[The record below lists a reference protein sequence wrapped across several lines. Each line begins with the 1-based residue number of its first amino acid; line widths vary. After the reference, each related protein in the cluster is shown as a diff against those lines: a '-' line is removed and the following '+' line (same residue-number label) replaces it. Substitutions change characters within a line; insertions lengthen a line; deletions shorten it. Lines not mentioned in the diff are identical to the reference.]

1 MYGDKVHVISGTQ
14 FFPRGGSAHVVRA
27 LATDLP
33 ERGWDVTVL
42 SGSLGSGLG
51 DAREFYSG
59 LEVRAVDFDAG
70 DAPMHPSY
78 EDRTGAPDRCFAM
91 IGDRE
96 YCEHVH
102 AWSRAL
108 EGAGAGEA
116 DVLHLH
122 HLTPMN
128 EAAARVAPSV
138 PVIGHLHGTELMMLE
153 RIAAGPPSHWLHA
166 EAWATRMRRWADR
179 CSSLIVHTIEEVAV
193 AGALLEVGA
202 DRFAVVPNGFDPEL
216 FKPASIDRGTFWR
229 ERLAR
234 SPRGWKPGRAE
245 GSVAYSEAEAGS
257 LGEAVVLVAVGRFT
271 GVKRLGLLIR
281 AFGDAQRAAKR
292 PAALVLVG
300 GHPGEWEGEHPFGAV
315 ETTGVENVFLAGWQ
329 DHAELPAFFNA
340 ADVQVLA
347 SVHEQFGLVL
357 VEGMGCALPP
367 IAVDRFGPKAIVEPG
382 RTGWLVP
389 PDDRGALAGAMVE
402 AIDGGE
408 ERAARG
414 IAGRRAAL
422 DLWTWPAIAKDIA
435 TLFGNAASR
444 TADDSGR
451 SGGSVR
457 GGGLRIDHEIP
468 LADQEQS
475 TDRADQ
481 GDRRG
486 DVEERVQSAHESVLS
501 DRL

>member
-27 LATDLP
+27 LATELP
-33 ERGWDVTVL
+33 DRGWDVTVL

-51 DAREFYSG
+51 DARGFYSG
-59 LEVRAVDFDAG
+59 LDVRAVDFDAG

-78 EDRTGAPDRCFAM
+78 EDRPGAPDRCFAM

-96 YCEHVH
+96 YGEQVH
-102 AWSRAL
+102 AWSRAF
-108 EGAGAGEA
+108 ERAGAAEA

-138 PVIGHLHGTELMMLE
+138 PVVGHLHGTELMMLE

-166 EAWATRMRRWADR
+166 DAWATRMRRWAAR

-202 DRFAVVPNGFDPEL
+202 ERFAVVPNGFDPEI
-216 FKPASIDRGTFWR
+216 FKPATIDRGAFWR
-229 ERLAR
+229 ERLSR
-234 SPRGWKPGRAE
+234 SPRGWRPGEAE
-245 GSVAYSEAEAGS
+245 GSVTYTEAEAGT
-257 LGEAVVLVAVGRFT
+257 LDEAVVLVAVGRFT
-271 GVKRLGLLIR
+271 EVKRLGLLIR
-281 AFGDAQRAAKR
+281 AFGDAQKTAGR

-300 GHPGEWEGEHPFGAV
+300 GHPGEWEGEHPFDAI
-315 ETTGVENVFLAGWQ
+315 EATGVDNVFLAGWQ
-329 DHAELPAFFNA
+329 DHAELPGFFNA

-367 IAVDRFGPKAIVEPG
+367 IAIDRFGPKAIVEHG
-382 RTGWLVP
+382 RTGWLAP
-389 PDDRGALAGAMVE
+389 PDDRAALALAMTE

-408 ERAARG
+408 ERASRG
-414 IAGRRAAL
+414 IAGRVAAL
-422 DLWTWPAIAKDIA
+422 DQWTWPAIAGDIA
-435 TLFGNAASR
+435 TLLENAAAR
-444 TADDSGR
+444 TAGLRDGL
-451 SGGSVR
+451 GGSVR
-457 GGGLRIDHEIP
+457 GGSLGVDHEVCLP
-468 LADQEQS
+468 NQDESADG
-475 TDRADQ
+475 TDQ

-486 DVEERVQSAHESVLS
+486 HVEERVQSTHESVLG
-501 DRL
+501 D